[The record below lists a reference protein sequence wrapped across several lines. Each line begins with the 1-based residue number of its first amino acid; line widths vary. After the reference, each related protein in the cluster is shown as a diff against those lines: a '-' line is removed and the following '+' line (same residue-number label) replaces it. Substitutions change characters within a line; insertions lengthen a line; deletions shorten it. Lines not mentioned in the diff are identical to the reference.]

1 MMITSVQ
8 GNGVTSARLADKAAS
23 AKGRLFNSLEG
34 NGFTAWR
41 VVVHLMDM
49 RTHPIT
55 SGEQLLLTKE
65 YKQRD
70 Q

>member
-41 VVVHLMDM
+41 VVHLMDM
-49 RTHPIT
+49 RTRPIT
-55 SGEQLLLTKE
+55 SGELLLLTKE